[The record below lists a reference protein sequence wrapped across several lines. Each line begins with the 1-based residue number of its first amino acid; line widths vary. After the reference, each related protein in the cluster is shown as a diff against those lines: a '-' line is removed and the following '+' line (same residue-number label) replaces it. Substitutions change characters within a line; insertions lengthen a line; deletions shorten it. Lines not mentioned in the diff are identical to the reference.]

1 MLEIT
6 TRYNRDLVFLFF
18 FFINIV
24 TTIETISY
32 ITFLAFI
39 WRMLLTAI
47 SCVFFKRLTPT
58 EWEGTKRIVRV
69 TKDCAD
75 LTVDILQKTDYGEQ
89 MPYR

>member
-1 MLEIT
+1 MA
-6 TRYNRDLVFLFF
+6 Y
-18 FFINIV
+18 
-24 TTIETISY
+24 
-32 ITFLAFI
+32 AFD
-39 WRMLLTAI
+39 
-47 SCVFFKRLTPT
+47 SHFVCFFKRLTPT